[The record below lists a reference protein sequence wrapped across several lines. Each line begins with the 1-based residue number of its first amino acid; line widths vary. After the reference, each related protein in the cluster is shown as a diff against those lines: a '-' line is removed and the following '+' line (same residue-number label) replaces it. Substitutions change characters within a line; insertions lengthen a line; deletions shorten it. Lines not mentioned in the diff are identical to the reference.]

1 MLIILQ
7 EPSIYSLS
15 LFCIRYYNATVQIE
29 LTPLIGMY
37 PNVSV
42 CSNLQG
48 RNITAEFPAI
58 LAVTERGSYNEGQNP
73 VNTFLGLW
81 ASGYNF
87 SSMTAWP
94 DEFEAVYDSAWR
106 LESSP

>member
-1 MLIILQ
+1 
-7 EPSIYSLS
+7 
-15 LFCIRYYNATVQIE
+15 
-29 LTPLIGMY
+29 MY

-58 LAVTERGSYNEGQNP
+58 LSVTERGSYNEGQNP
-73 VNTFLGLW
+73 VNTFLSLW
-81 ASGYNF
+81 PSGYNF
-87 SSMTAWP
+87 SSMVAWP